1 MLRLGKA
8 VDDGADMA
16 IESFMMSFGETVPVF
31 EVVCAVPE
39 PLMAVQDETKSR
51 LESEY
56 MVLDKSS
63 VSPVVGRVISS
74 KRFIS
79 SEDSFSDGPAAESER
94 WYSP

>member
-1 MLRLGKA
+1 
-8 VDDGADMA
+8 MA
-16 IESFMMSFGETVPVF
+16 IESFMMSLGDTVPVF
-31 EVVCAVPE
+31 EVVCAVPD

-56 MVLDKSS
+56 MVLDESS
-63 VSPVVGRVISS
+63 MSPGVGRVMSS

-79 SEDSFSDGPAAESER
+79 SEDSFSDGLVAESGT